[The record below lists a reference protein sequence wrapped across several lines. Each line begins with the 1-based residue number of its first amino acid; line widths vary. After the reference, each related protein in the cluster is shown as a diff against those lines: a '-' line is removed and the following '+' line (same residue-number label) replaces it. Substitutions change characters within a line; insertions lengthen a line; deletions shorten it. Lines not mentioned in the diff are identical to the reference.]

1 MEDSVMVDYTY
12 RSVLAPYIQGLLDEK
27 HALGYAYDDEAKF
40 LRRFDNYWIE
50 HNGGASI
57 ISMDSLDGWCRQRP
71 TEGKRSQSHRI
82 AVVRQLT
89 LYIAGLGISCYIP
102 RDRIRYPKPIVHVLT
117 RQEITEVFEYIDS
130 YSPEKPHPAIVR
142 MANGYRFLYRLI
154 LTTGLR
160 NSEAAS
166 LRVSDIDWN
175 TGTAAIY
182 NSKGRKDRIIYL
194 SEDMATIGKAY
205 LSYLHSAL
213 GYEPYWLF
221 PGLDPSAHVASGTV
235 TTRFHEFW
243 MQTSF
248 AETCEKNPTVH
259 ALRHTFVVFRINGWM
274 AQRLD
279 LNVLMPYL
287 SKFLGHKSPDET
299 FYYYHQVLEAFR
311 VIREKDTV
319 AKYVIPEARVR

>member
-1 MEDSVMVDYTY
+1 MADYAYQSVF
-12 RSVLAPYIQGLLDEK
+12 APYIQGLLNEK
-27 HALGYAYDDEAKF
+27 HALGYAYNDEARF
-40 LRRFDNYWIE
+40 LRRFDQYWIE
-50 HNGGASI
+50 NNGDTPDI
-57 ISMDSLDGWCRQRP
+57 TMDSLEGWCRQRP

-89 LYIAGLGISCYIP
+89 LYMTGLGIACYIP
-102 RDRIRYPKPIVHVLT
+102 KDKIRYPKPIVHVLT
-117 RQEITEVFEYIDS
+117 RQEITEVFGYIDG
-130 YSPEKPHPAIVR
+130 YKPEKPYPATVR
-142 MANGYRFLYRLI
+142 MANAYRFLYRLI

-160 NSEAAS
+160 NAEAAS
-166 LRVSDIDWN
+166 LRVTDVDWKA
-175 TGTAAIY
+175 GTIAVY
-182 NSKGRKDRIIYL
+182 NSKGRKDRIICF
-194 SEDMATIGKAY
+194 STDMAGMGK
-205 LSYLHSAL
+205 SYLLYLRSAL

-221 PGLDPSAHVASGTV
+221 PGLDPWAHISSGTV
-235 TTRFHEFW
+235 TSRFRGFW
-243 MQTSF
+243 MQTSS

-274 AQRLD
+274 TQGLD

-319 AKYVIPEARVR
+319 AKSVIPEVRVR

>member
-1 MEDSVMVDYTY
+1 MADYAYQSVF
-12 RSVLAPYIQGLLDEK
+12 APYIQGLLNEK
-27 HALGYAYDDEAKF
+27 HALGYAYNDEARF
-40 LRRFDNYWIE
+40 LRRFDQYWIE
-50 HNGGASI
+50 NNGDTSNI
-57 ISMDSLDGWCRQRP
+57 TMDSLEGWCRQRP

-89 LYIAGLGISCYIP
+89 LYMTGLSIACYIP
-102 RDRIRYPKPIVHVLT
+102 KDKIRYPKPIVHILT
-117 RQEITEVFEYIDS
+117 RQEITEVFGYIDG
-130 YSPEKPHPAIVR
+130 YKPEKPYPATVR
-142 MANGYRFLYRLI
+142 MANAYRFLYRLI

-160 NSEAAS
+160 NAEAAS
-166 LRVSDIDWN
+166 LRVTDVDWK
-175 TGTAAIY
+175 TGTIAVY
-182 NSKGRKDRIIYL
+182 NSKGRKDRIICF
-194 SEDMATIGKAY
+194 STDMAGMGK
-205 LSYLHSAL
+205 SYLLYLRSVL

-221 PGLDPSAHVASGTV
+221 PGLDPGAHLSSGTV
-235 TTRFHEFW
+235 TSRFRKFW
-243 MQTSF
+243 MQTPF

-274 AQRLD
+274 TQGLN

-319 AKYVIPEARVR
+319 AKSVIPEARVR

>member
-1 MEDSVMVDYTY
+1 MTDYAY
-12 RSVLAPYIQGLLDEK
+12 QSVLAPYIQGLLDEK
-27 HALGYAYDDEAKF
+27 HALGYAYNDEARF
-40 LRRFDNYWIE
+40 LRRFDQYWIE
-50 HNGGASI
+50 DNGDDPKI
-57 ISMDSLDGWCRQRP
+57 TIDSLEGWCRQRS

-89 LYIAGLGISCYIP
+89 LYMAGLGIVCYIP
-102 RDRIRYPKPIVHVLT
+102 KDRIRYPKPMVHVLT
-117 RQEITEVFEYIDS
+117 RPEITEVFGDIDG
-130 YSPEKPHPAIVR
+130 YRPEKPYHATVR
-142 MANGYRFLYRLI
+142 MANEYRFLYRLI
-154 LTTGLR
+154 LTTGFR
-160 NSEAAS
+160 NAEAAS
-166 LRVSDIDWN
+166 LRVSDVDWKK
-175 TGTAAIY
+175 GTVAVY

-194 SEDMATIGKAY
+194 SEDMAGMGKRY
-205 LSYLHSAL
+205 LSYLRSAL

-221 PGLDPSAHVASGTV
+221 PGLDPGAHVSSGTV
-235 TTRFHEFW
+235 TARFREFW

-274 AQRLD
+274 VQGLD

-319 AKYVIPEARVR
+319 AKSVIPEVRVR

>member
-1 MEDSVMVDYTY
+1 MYDCTY
-12 RSVLAPYIQGLLDEK
+12 RSALAPYIRGLLDEK

-40 LRRFDNYWIE
+40 LRRFDDYWIE
-50 HNGGASI
+50 NNGNAQY

-82 AVVRQLT
+82 AVVRQLA
-89 LYIAGLGISCYIP
+89 LFMVGLGIASYIP

-117 RQEITEVFEYIDS
+117 RHEITEVFKHIDGYI
-130 YSPEKPHPAIVR
+130 PEKPHPAIVR
-142 MANGYRFLYRLI
+142 MAIGYRFLYRLI

-166 LRVSDIDWN
+166 LRASHIDWSM
-175 TGTAAIY
+175 GTATIY
-182 NSKGRKDRIIYL
+182 DSKGRKDRIIYL
-194 SEDMATIGKAY
+194 SDDMVAMGKDY
-205 LSYLHSAL
+205 LSYLRSSL
-213 GYEPYWLF
+213 GHEPYWLF
-221 PGLDPSAHVASGTV
+221 PGVDPIAHVSSGTV
-235 TTRFHEFW
+235 TTRFREFW

-274 AQRLD
+274 AQGLD

-311 VIREKDTV
+311 VIHEKDTV
-319 AKYVIPEARVR
+319 ARNVIPEARVR

>member
-1 MEDSVMVDYTY
+1 MINYSY

-27 HALGYAYDDEAKF
+27 HALGYAYNDEAKF
-40 LRRFDNYWIE
+40 LRRFDQYWME
-50 HNGGASI
+50 NNGGDPKI
-57 ISMDSLDGWCRQRP
+57 TVDSLERWCRQRP

-89 LYIAGLGISCYIP
+89 LYMAGLGIACYIP
-102 RDRIRYPKPIVHVLT
+102 RNRIRYPKPMVHVLT
-117 RQEITEVFEYIDS
+117 RLEITEVFGHIDR
-130 YSPEKPHPAIVR
+130 YRPEKPYPATVR

-160 NSEAAS
+160 NTEAAS
-166 LRVSDIDWN
+166 LKVLDVDWKM
-175 TGTAAIY
+175 GAIVIY
-182 NSKGRKDRIIYL
+182 NSKGCKDRIIYL
-194 SEDMATIGKAY
+194 SKDMVELGKSY
-205 LSYLHSAL
+205 LSYLRSEL

-221 PGLDPSAHVASGTV
+221 PGLEPGTHVSSGTV
-235 TTRFHEFW
+235 TTRFREFW

-248 AETCEKNPTVH
+248 AEACEKNPTVH

-274 AQRLD
+274 AQKMD

-311 VIREKDTV
+311 IMREKDTV
-319 AKYVIPEARVR
+319 AKSVVPEVRVR